1 MEVNMNNFNFDT
13 RNYKPEEL
21 EFLRGNTILGPISV
35 LKIQIEKGRCEKIR
49 DLYHKAEGEL
59 LEVDYSSANEL
70 EYELRM
76 RAWENSWARE
86 WNKNPDGLG
95 LAEFAQM
102 IMEEKMREAQR
113 H

>member
-1 MEVNMNNFNFDT
+1 MNNFNFDT
-13 RNYKPEEL
+13 RNFKPEEL
-21 EFLRGNTILGPISV
+21 EFLRKNTILGPIAV

-49 DLYHKAEGEL
+49 ELYHKAEGEL
-59 LEVDYSSANEL
+59 LEVDYTPAYEL

-95 LAEFAQM
+95 LSEFAQM
-102 IMEEKMREAQR
+102 AMESSMKEENVR
-113 H
+113 